1 MCFEAGRMNLACER
15 ATAGPHKRAF
25 GGIPPM
31 PCSRLENPGA
41 LADHRSAAELKL
53 DGQAPKCTFVK
64 DRRPGHDLG
73 AACGHGLAP
82 NGSLAQAKRAPAM
95 ATRVSKRSSSSA
107 TSPAG
112 T

>member
-1 MCFEAGRMNLACER
+1 MRTRDSR
-15 ATAGPHKRAF
+15 APQRAF
-25 GGIPPM
+25 GGIVGSVLTVTFIPPM

-41 LADHRSAAELKL
+41 LADRRSAAELKL
-53 DGQAPKCTFVK
+53 DGQAPKCTSVK
-64 DRRPGHDLG
+64 DGRPGHDLG